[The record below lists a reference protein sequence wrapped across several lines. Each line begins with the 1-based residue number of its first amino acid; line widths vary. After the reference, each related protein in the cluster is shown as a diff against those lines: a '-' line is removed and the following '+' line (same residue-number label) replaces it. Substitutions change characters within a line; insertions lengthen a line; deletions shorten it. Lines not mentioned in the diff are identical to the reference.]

1 MSAAV
6 KGWCPGALRPMPTGD
21 GLLVRVRISA
31 GRLSLDQAEAL
42 ASCARDCS
50 NGTIEVSSR
59 GNLQLRGVVEAKLNE
74 LQARLAAERL
84 VDADPATERV
94 RNIVASPLSDVDP
107 QAFLDV
113 TPIAASLE
121 ARLAI
126 DENLRALPGKFG
138 FVIEAGG
145 RWPLG
150 DVEADVRFAAFAGR
164 EGVRFAVCLGGEP
177 HQAA

>member
-42 ASCARDCS
+42 ASCARDCG

-74 LQARLAAERL
+74 LQARLADRLMVMERG
-84 VDADPATERV
+84 R
-94 RNIVASPLSDVDP
+94 IVEQGRFEELYRRPSHPCTRAM
-107 QAFLDV
+107 
-113 TPIAASLE
+113 
-121 ARLAI
+121 
-126 DENLRALPGKFG
+126 LRAPM
-138 FVIEAGG
+138 A
-145 RWPLG
+145 
-150 DVEADVRFAAFAGR
+150 ADDAEELDFAT
-164 EGVRFAVCLGGEP
+164 VT
-177 HQAA
+177 